1 MDDNEYKYLNSRLST
16 IELIVLG
23 SPELNI
29 PSVNERLKGIDSGI
43 EKVNTE
49 VAGINHAI
57 SEILKSKERER
68 WTQYAIT
75 FFLALTS
82 IGMMTVIILLMQ
94 LVRQ

>member
-1 MDDNEYKYLNSRLST
+1 MDDKEYKYLNNRLNT

-29 PSVNERLKGIDSGI
+29 PSVNDRLKGIDSGI
-43 EKVNTE
+43 DKVNTE
-49 VAGINHAI
+49 VAGINHSI
-57 SEILKSKERER
+57 SEMQKGKERER

-82 IGMMTVIILLMQ
+82 IGMMTVIIMLLQIM
-94 LVRQ
+94 R